1 MTHTTRIVTAPS
13 PGGPDALRIETLE
26 LAPAGPGEVL
36 IDVAASGVNRPDV
49 FERMGLYPPPPGAP
63 NGLGLEV
70 SGHVREAGAGVS
82 HVKPGDPVV
91 ALTAGG
97 GYSDIA
103 RADAGCVLPTPDGVD
118 LVHAAGLPETVFTVW
133 SNVFDRARL
142 QSGERFL
149 VHGGASGIGTTAI
162 QMAKAH
168 GAHVIAT
175 AGSPEKCDLCRQLGA
190 DLALNYRSDD
200 WVQAVKDFGG
210 ADVILDM
217 VGGDYAA
224 RNLSVLNTD
233 GRLAMIAFLKGARV
247 ELDLMRVML
256 KRLTLTG
263 STLRSRPAAEKAAI
277 AKGVQAQVW
286 PWIASGQVRPVI
298 DSVFP
303 LADVAKA
310 HARMDA
316 MAHAGK
322 ILLRP

>member
-1 MTHTTRIVTAPS
+1 MSHSIRIVTAPS
-13 PGGPDALRIETLE
+13 PGGPDALRIETRD

-36 IDVAASGVNRPDV
+36 VEVAAAGVNRPDV

-63 NGLGLEV
+63 EGLGLEV
-70 SGHVREAGAGVS
+70 SGHVRETGEGVT
-82 HVKPGDPVV
+82 HVRPGDPVV

-97 GYSDIA
+97 GYADIA
-103 RADAGCVLPTPDGVD
+103 RADAGCVLPAPGGVD
-118 LVHAAGLPETVFTVW
+118 LIHAAGLPETVFTVW
-133 SNVFDRARL
+133 SNVFERARL
-142 QSGERFL
+142 QPGECLL
-149 VHGGASGIGTTAI
+149 VHGGASGIGTMAI

-168 GAHVIAT
+168 GATVITT

-190 DLALNYRSDD
+190 DLALNYRADD

-224 RNLSVLNTD
+224 RNLSVLNLD
-233 GRLAMIAFLKGARV
+233 GRLVMIAFLKGARV

-263 STLRSRPAAEKAAI
+263 STLRSRPAADKAAI
-277 AKGVQAQVW
+277 AEGVHAQVW
-286 PWIASGQVRPVI
+286 PWIAAGQVRPVI
-298 DSVFP
+298 DSVFALP
-303 LADVAKA
+303 DVAKA

-322 ILLRP
+322 ILLTP